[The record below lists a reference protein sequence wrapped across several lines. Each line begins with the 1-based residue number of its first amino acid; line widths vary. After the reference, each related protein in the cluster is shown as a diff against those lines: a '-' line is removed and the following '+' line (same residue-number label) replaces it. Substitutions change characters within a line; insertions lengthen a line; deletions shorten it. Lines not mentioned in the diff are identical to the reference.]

1 MDPTGEALNEQ
12 APDEFSVRLET
23 SAGPVVIQVT
33 RDWAPLGADRFYN
46 LVRNGFYD
54 GQRFFRV
61 VPNFVVQWGLSGNPK
76 LNQVW
81 HRAHILDDPVK
92 QSNTRGRITY
102 AKTNQPNTRT
112 TQLFINLGD
121 NANLDGMGF
130 APFGE
135 VVEGMEVVDAINAE
149 YGQQPSQ
156 GQIHGR
162 GNAYLEENFPNLDYI
177 AKAEI
182 IE

>member
-12 APDEFSVRLET
+12 APNEFSVRLET
-23 SAGPVVIQVT
+23 SAGPVVIQVM

-46 LVRNGFYD
+46 LVKNGFYD

-61 VPNFVVQWGLSGNPK
+61 VPNFVVQWGLNGDPK

-81 HRAHILDDPVK
+81 HQAHILDDPVK

-112 TQLFINLGD
+112 TQLFINSVD
-121 NANLDGMGF
+121 NSRLDGMGF

-135 VVEGMEVVDAINAE
+135 VIEGMEAVDAINAE
-149 YGQQPSQ
+149 YGQQPNQ
-156 GQIHGR
+156 GQIAMN

-177 AKAEI
+177 IKAEI
-182 IE
+182 ID